1 MAISLQ
7 FGVAWR
13 LLRHTAVRELQPLC
27 ILLFAVSACAT
38 AAPDE
43 IDPYY
48 ESTKSDG
55 NRPKLKV
62 IDHDGVDVD
71 EPSDLTF
78 ANDKLYTVSDRH
90 SKIYEISKGGN
101 VRDELDV
108 QARDLEALA
117 FDGER
122 FVIADEND
130 DKVWFVNKDG
140 ERTESFEIDGVDDG
154 NSGIEGLAFDDRGH
168 LFVAK
173 EKDPAKI
180 YELNDSGDVI
190 DDKKIDVDD
199 LSALAWCDKDGHL
212 YALSDAEHS
221 LYRLDKDLDIDSA
234 WRIPVDNPEGIAFD
248 GKTLYVISDRE
259 EKIYEFELD
268 LD

>member
-1 MAISLQ
+1 M
-7 FGVAWR
+7 
-13 LLRHTAVRELQPLC
+13 RELQPLC
-27 ILLFAVSACAT
+27 IVLFAVSACAT
-38 AAPDE
+38 ADPDE

-48 ESTKSDG
+48 ESTKADG
-55 NRPKLKV
+55 DRPKLKL
-62 IDHDGVDVD
+62 IDRDRLDVD
-71 EPSDLTF
+71 EPSDLAF
-78 ANDKLYTVSDRH
+78 AGGKLFTVSDRH
-90 SKIYEISKGGN
+90 SKIYEISKGGS
-101 VRDELDV
+101 VRDEIDV
-108 QARDLEALA
+108 EARDLEALA
-117 FDGER
+117 FDGDR

-140 ERTESFEIDGVDDG
+140 ERKESFEIDGVDDG

-180 YELNDSGDVI
+180 YELDGSGDIV

-199 LSALAWCDKDGHL
+199 LSALAWSDRDEHL

-221 LYRLDKDLDIDSA
+221 LYRLDKDLEIDSA
-234 WRIPVDNPEGIAFD
+234 WRLPVDHPEGIAFD
-248 GKTLYVISDRE
+248 GKTLYVVSDSE
-259 EKIYEFELD
+259 ERIYELELD